1 MQAGNAVPRPTN
13 SGQQPRPS
21 PAMAAAPPSFLS
33 ASSTLPGDTG
43 PALVPQA
50 GGESERLVTCHLLV
64 PRYVGHGRR
73 LVVVG
78 NVRQLGAWRPAQG
91 VQLQRGGGDEHMYSA
106 SVQLPLGEK
115 IEAKVRWLRGSV

>member
-1 MQAGNAVPRPTN
+1 
-13 SGQQPRPS
+13 
-21 PAMAAAPPSFLS
+21 MAAAPPSFLS

-50 GGESERLVTCHLLV
+50 GGEERLVTCHLLV

>member
-1 MQAGNAVPRPTN
+1 M
-13 SGQQPRPS
+13 
-21 PAMAAAPPSFLS
+21 
-33 ASSTLPGDTG
+33 LPGDSG

-50 GGESERLVTCHLLV
+50 GGEERLVTCHLLV

-91 VQLQRGGGDEHMYSA
+91 VQLLPGGGDEHMYSA
-106 SVQLPLGEK
+106 SVQLPLGQK
-115 IEAKVRWLRGSV
+115 IEAKVRHVAGGKESLIHGRSRLGVQ